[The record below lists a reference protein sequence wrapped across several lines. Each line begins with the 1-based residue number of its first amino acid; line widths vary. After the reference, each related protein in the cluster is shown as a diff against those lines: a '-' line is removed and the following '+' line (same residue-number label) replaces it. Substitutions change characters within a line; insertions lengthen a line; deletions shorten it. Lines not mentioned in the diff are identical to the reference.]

1 MTRVMIIDDSA
12 AIRCV
17 LQEIINAQDGLEVV
31 ATAPDPIAALEK
43 IRKFRPDVLTLD
55 VEMPQMDGIT
65 FLSRL
70 MKLHPIPV
78 VMISS
83 LTRDRAEITLK
94 ALELGAIDVVAKPT
108 LGIREGMT
116 EMGHEIVSKIR
127 AAAAARMPHRFQ
139 PTLRH
144 AADESERHT
153 ADAVLASTLPPLI
166 STERILVVG
175 ASTGGTEALKELLTP
190 LPATLPPILIAQ
202 HMPKNFTRSFA
213 ARLDSLCR
221 IKVTEARDGE
231 RLQPGHAYIAP
242 GDYHLMVQRCGAVY
256 NASLSQGPAVNRHRP
271 SVDVLFRSAAN
282 NAGKNAIGVIL
293 TGMGDDGAA
302 GMREM
307 RDAGAMTFAQDESS
321 CLVYGMPKEA
331 VHRGGV
337 AEVAPLDLL
346 PRKVLAELA
355 QRRA

>member
-1 MTRVMIIDDSA
+1 MTRVLIIDDSA

-17 LQEIINAQDGLEVV
+17 LQEIINGEDDLEVV
-31 ATAPDPIAALEK
+31 ATATDPINALDK

-70 MKLHPIPV
+70 MKLHPLPV

-83 LTRDRAEITLK
+83 LTKERAEITLK
-94 ALELGAIDVVAKPT
+94 ALELGAVDVVAKPT

-116 EMGHEIVSKIR
+116 EMGHEIVAKVR
-127 AAAAARMPHRFQ
+127 AAARARLPRRSMVPPH
-139 PTLRH
+139 H
-144 AADESERHT
+144 ASGEERHS
-153 ADAVLASTLPPLI
+153 ADVVLPSSLPPLI

-175 ASTGGTEALKELLTP
+175 ASTGGTEALKDLLTP

-221 IKVTEARDGE
+221 MTVREARDGE
-231 RLQPGHAYIAP
+231 RLQPGHAYVAP

-256 NASLSQGPAVNRHRP
+256 NVSLSQGPAVNRHRP

-282 NAGKNAIGVIL
+282 SAGKNAIGVIL

-302 GMREM
+302 GMKEM
-307 RDAGAMTFAQDESS
+307 RDAGAVTFAQDEAS

-331 VHRGGV
+331 VQRGGV
-337 AEVAPLDLL
+337 AEVAPLNLL
-346 PRKVLAELA
+346 PRKVMAELA
-355 QRRA
+355 QRRM